1 MLTMK
6 LSDFILLNGDQKK
19 MTVLHEGV
27 LIGKRK
33 TFHSMVF
40 LFHLDNYYVET
51 YCNPEN
57 KEVEEFRVFGNSALL
72 NPYLDS
78 IPIDSLLN

>member
-1 MLTMK
+1 MK

-19 MTVLHEGV
+19 MIVLHEGV

-33 TFHSMVF
+33 TVHSMVF
-40 LFHLDNYYVET
+40 LFHLGSYYVET

-57 KEVEEFRVFGNSALL
+57 KEVEEYRAFGNCALL